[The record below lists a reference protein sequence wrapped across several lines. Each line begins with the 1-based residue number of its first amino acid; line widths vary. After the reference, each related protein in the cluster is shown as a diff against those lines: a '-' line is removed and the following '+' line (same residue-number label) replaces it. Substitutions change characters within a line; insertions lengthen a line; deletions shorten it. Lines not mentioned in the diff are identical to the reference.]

1 MSDERVISELPVDG
15 VYEVVDVGA
24 YDGRFI
30 RSDSRIQ
37 EKRGNIGSNIES
49 ILEGI
54 IKIKN

>member
-37 EKRGNIGSNIES
+37 EKRGNIGSNIEE
-49 ILEGI
+49 I
-54 IKIKN
+54 